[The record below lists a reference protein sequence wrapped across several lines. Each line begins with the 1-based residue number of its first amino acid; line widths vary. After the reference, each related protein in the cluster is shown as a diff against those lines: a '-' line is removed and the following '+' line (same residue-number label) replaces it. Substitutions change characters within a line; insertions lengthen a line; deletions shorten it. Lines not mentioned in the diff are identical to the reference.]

1 MKLYRILALTV
12 VASFVVMAT
21 SCVTSTTT
29 VTAPDGTVT
38 VTKTS
43 GPDAASVNAAA
54 NLGGVVGGLVIQH
67 RKIIAEK

>member
-1 MKLYRILALTV
+1 MKLYRILTLAVL
-12 VASFVVMAT
+12 ASFVAMSQ

-29 VTAPDGTVT
+29 VTSPDGTVT

-54 NLGGVVGGLVIQH
+54 GLGGVVGNIYLRKVIAD
-67 RKIIAEK
+67 K